1 VKSAREI
8 FVDVFVRYGAGA
20 DHWREI
26 SKARWFNGA
35 CWVLIV
41 LGVIGWAVFL
51 FWPYA
56 GASD

>member
-20 DHWREI
+20 DYVREL
-26 SKARWFNGA
+26 SKARWFNSA

-41 LGVIGWAVFL
+41 VGVIGWALFL

-56 GASD
+56 E